1 MRKAWCTEIHTNFLK
16 CLPLSFINWHGEKW
30 LNKGNDVSDG
40 INDILASKTVS
51 SCDAPCMQEVTL
63 RNICDSI
70 CEKNPFRG
78 NQQCCILHII
88 WKRSSSSLQCT
99 LLRFA
104 SCFRFRGSREE
115 WRDYVFEETVLKHLL
130 PVKTAILCILPCYIW
145 CHRKHGFTS
154 ARLASLSTSTL
165 PARVHPVCAQHFR
178 ITSDSSGKPP
188 RASVMTLRCTGNVN

>member
-88 WKRSSSSLQCT
+88 WKRSSSSLQRT

-104 SCFRFRGSREE
+104 SCFRFRGMLVQRGMTRLRFRGNS
-115 WRDYVFEETVLKHLL
+115 VET
-130 PVKTAILCILPCYIW
+130 
-145 CHRKHGFTS
+145 FTS
-154 ARLASLSTSTL
+154 SENRNTLHSAVLHMMSSQTWLHQRTLGFVVYVDSTCRGS
-165 PARVHPVCAQHFR
+165 PC
-178 ITSDSSGKPP
+178 
-188 RASVMTLRCTGNVN
+188 LRSAF